1 MTPNP
6 SERGR
11 LANHSF
17 APATPAAAVAGA
29 TAALPLMTVL
39 PRTSI
44 KSAVQHTLLRAVETA
59 SAWHGR
65 TRQRRALR
73 ELSDHML
80 RDIGMDRAAALA
92 EATKPFWRA

>member
-6 SERGR
+6 RD
-11 LANHSF
+11 SF
-17 APATPAAAVAGA
+17 AHRSFAAATPAAAVASA
-29 TAALPLMTVL
+29 TVALASMAALPRV
-39 PRTSI
+39 SH
-44 KSAVQHTLLRAVETA
+44 KSARQHTLLRAVETVL
-59 SAWHGR
+59 AWHDR
-65 TRQRRALR
+65 SRQRRALR

>member
-11 LANHSF
+11 FVKRSF
-17 APATPAAAVAGA
+17 VPATPARAVAGA
-29 TAALPLMTVL
+29 TVALPLIAVL
-39 PRTSI
+39 PRTGI
-44 KSAVQHTLLRAVETA
+44 KSAVQDAFLRVVETVL
-59 SAWHGR
+59 AWHDR

-92 EATKPFWRA
+92 EATKPFWRT